1 MSKVV
6 AFFPPPQQLSAPFYV
21 MTSFLI
27 HHCRHVAHDRYALK
41 DLETIDDDLDKAG
54 ITLVRVADENAVFAE
69 KYEIDMVPALI
80 LFHEGRPYQFK
91 GEVTNEEEAVKWFK
105 KKLASFDEL

>member
-1 MSKVV
+1 
-6 AFFPPPQQLSAPFYV
+6 
-21 MTSFLI
+21 
-27 HHCRHVAHDRYALK
+27 
-41 DLETIDDDLDKAG
+41 
-54 ITLVRVADENAVFAE
+54 
-69 KYEIDMVPALI
+69 